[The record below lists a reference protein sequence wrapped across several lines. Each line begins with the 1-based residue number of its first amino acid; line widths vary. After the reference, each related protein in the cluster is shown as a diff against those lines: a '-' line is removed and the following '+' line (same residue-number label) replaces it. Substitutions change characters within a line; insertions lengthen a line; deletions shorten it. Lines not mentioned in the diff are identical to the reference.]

1 MFNMFIMKKEKLDE
15 YIGDMKSQIANM
27 LEDNGANVVGG
38 MFLGKTFYK
47 YNQN

>member
-1 MFNMFIMKKEKLDE
+1 MRGQTTIDRFRCSL
-15 YIGDMKSQIANM
+15 ANM